1 MKKLMLALAGLL
13 AAGASQAEPALTSRT
28 TDLQAQAQSDS
39 AMIASLPENTRVEV
53 LGRKG
58 AWTQI
63 KTTSGQSGWVRM
75 MSLKPEG
82 STPQAPAT
90 AANPLGALGSLLSAG
105 RTSNTATV
113 TTGVRGLGEEDLQ
126 NAQANP
132 AELEKMQKHRVDKS
146 DAQAFAQRNKLM
158 PVKLDYLPE
167 PAPVQNT
174 NRNAEGG

>member
-1 MKKLMLALAGLL
+1 MKMLTLALAGLM
-13 AAGASQAEPALTSRT
+13 AAGASQAEPALTNRA

-39 AMIASLPENTRVEV
+39 ATIASLPENTRVEV

-63 KTTSGQSGWVRM
+63 KTASGQSGWVRM
-75 MSLKPEG
+75 MNLKPEG
-82 STPQAPAT
+82 GTQQVPAT

-132 AELEKMQKHRVDKS
+132 AELEKMQKQRVDKS
-146 DAQAFAQRNKLM
+146 VAQAFAQRNRLL
-158 PVKLDYLPE
+158 PVKVEYLPE
-167 PAPVQNT
+167 PAPMPDNS
-174 NRNAEGG
+174 RNAEGG

>member
-1 MKKLMLALAGLL
+1 MKMLTLVLAGLM
-13 AAGASQAEPALTSRT
+13 AAGASQAEPALTNRA

-58 AWTQI
+58 AWTQV
-63 KTTSGQSGWVRM
+63 KTASGHSGWVRM

-82 STPQAPAT
+82 GAQAVPSTAV
-90 AANPLGALGSLLSAG
+90 NPLGALGSLLSAG

-132 AELEKMQKHRVDKS
+132 AELEKMQKQSIDKS
-146 DAQAFAQRNKLM
+146 VAQAFAQRNRLV
-158 PVKLDYLPE
+158 PVKVDYLPE
-167 PAPVQNT
+167 PAPMPN
-174 NRNAEGG
+174 NSRNAEGG